1 MTDLERPDPTCADC
15 VAFSVQQRGE
25 DGHNRGSCR
34 FRPEMPQIRDDY
46 PYCDHFQV
54 RRERADAVRI
64 PERKKAKRGRAPTHA
79 RDDAS
84 LRVQRPTLT
93 RPVYGDTEGEISVDR
108 NGLKQVL
115 RELLEEETL
124 YGYPELGAR
133 WQGGTMVLKPS
144 NDELQSKELPLET
157 FFHKIV
163 MLRDR
168 LRVLESKVN
177 GNSKL
182 EDSDKIEL
190 QSYISKIY
198 GTLTT
203 FNALFADKGD
213 HFRSK

>member
-1 MTDLERPDPTCADC
+1 MNDLPEPTCIDC
-15 VAFSVQQRGE
+15 VAYNVLERGD
-25 DGHNRGSCR
+25 DGHVRGSCR
-34 FRPEMPQIRDDY
+34 FRPEMPRIRDDY
-46 PYCDHFQV
+46 PICDHFQV
-54 RRERADAVRI
+54 RRERADAVRA

-79 RDDAS
+79 RDDAA
-84 LRVQRPTLT
+84 LRVQRPTLAN
-93 RPVYGDTEGEISVDR
+93 PVSGDTEGEISVDR

-124 YGYPELGAR
+124 YGYPELGPR
-133 WQGGTMVLKPS
+133 WQGGTMLLKPA
-144 NDELQSKELPLET
+144 NDELQAKELPLES

-168 LRVLESKVN
+168 LRVLEAKLN
-177 GNSKL
+177 GNNKL
-182 EDSDKIEL
+182 ADGDKVEL

-213 HFRSK
+213 HFKSK